1 MPRAITREQA
11 LLETIARVIA
21 DETGAA
27 RPPRLRRE
35 TRAGQIP
42 GWDSLTHFR
51 ILVGIEDSLRI
62 RIDIDRTF
70 EFGDVGE
77 LVDYLSELASVHD

>member
-1 MPRAITREQA
+1 MPRAITREEA

-27 RPPRLRRE
+27 RPPRIRRG

-42 GWDSLTHFR
+42 GWDSLTHCR
-51 ILVGIEDSLRI
+51 ILAGLEDSLRI
-62 RIDIDRTF
+62 RIDIDRTY

-77 LVDYLSELASVHD
+77 LVDYLSELASFRD